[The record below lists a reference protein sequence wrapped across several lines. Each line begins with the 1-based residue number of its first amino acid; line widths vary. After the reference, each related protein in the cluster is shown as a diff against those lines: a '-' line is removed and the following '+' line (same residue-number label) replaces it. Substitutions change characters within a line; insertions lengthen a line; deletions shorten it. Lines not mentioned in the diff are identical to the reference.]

1 MRNER
6 ESAHHICIHFY
17 LLKGQGHI
25 PNRSYLFNKIK
36 KNKPNNNINN
46 KCIQALNTFL
56 EVESH
61 HLQSLDIY
69 STPQVIG
76 RFPLIIL
83 PMYLYRFQLL
93 VPPYDVIFGF
103 RSTFRSEETQQS
115 FESPIIKEYEENKG
129 YGAIYLINRVYC
141 TVMLSHYIKRAD

>member
-1 MRNER
+1 MYSFLFIER
-6 ESAHHICIHFY
+6 PGSHTKQK
-17 LLKGQGHI
+17 LSLSTK
-25 PNRSYLFNKIK
+25 KIT
-36 KNKPNNNINN
+36 KPNNNINN

-115 FESPIIKEYEENKG
+115 FESPIIKEHEENKG

>member
-1 MRNER
+1 MSKHWRQTKRRYRRMRNER
-6 ESAHHICIHFY
+6 ESANYICIHFY

-25 PNRSYLFNKIK
+25 PNRSYLFQPK
-36 KNKPNNNINN
+36 KKTKPNNNINN

-61 HLQSLDIY
+61 HFQSLDIY

-83 PMYLYRFQLL
+83 PMYLYRF
-93 VPPYDVIFGF
+93 
-103 RSTFRSEETQQS
+103 
-115 FESPIIKEYEENKG
+115 
-129 YGAIYLINRVYC
+129 
-141 TVMLSHYIKRAD
+141 